1 MQFRASGD
9 LARTGSRAPLKTSL
23 HASIGKALIPRG
35 PLPKWLWACFAALTL
50 GLTQTPAQAQSQAQA
65 QTTQACPSPE
75 TILGAS
81 LEVLASWADA
91 CDDNALYHAHR
102 GSQLLALGQTEAA
115 ANALE
120 KALLL
125 NPELAG
131 AQLDFAQ
138 ALAQIGLKGSA
149 RAILSGVLQRPDIQP
164 QLKAQLSG
172 ATAPSSSNA
181 ASVSMASKSPSSLSP
196 WSFSTLAQTAYG
208 RESNLN
214 GATYT
219 DALTLYLSN
228 GPVILSLSDN
238 AKPQPGM
245 AFKTTLA
252 AQVVYKAAGSQELS
266 INAALGSRVGASSA
280 DKSHGANSQTAEGSL
295 RYSLPMLAGDASGVW
310 QLGASASDFKL
321 STASANQSTNQT
333 GNQSSYQNTYQT
345 AYQDRGLQLK
355 YAWDSLGARCKWSP
369 ALGNVEQQFPQSTS
383 LNGTYR
389 FARVELLCSDSRQ
402 GQLTPGLGQQE
413 THIAFGG
420 GQDTAQTSSRP
431 GGNRSRLDLL
441 VRHEQLLTLGVFSAN
456 LSGQLTA
463 WLRAASS
470 RDSLPYSELLGD
482 LKSRTIRQDMGLAF
496 WWPIAQNWSTG
507 LNLEA
512 TSQRSNNVLFNL
524 KNSTVYLG
532 LRWAQD

>member
-23 HASIGKALIPRG
+23 SASRRKAFTL
-35 PLPKWLWACFAALTL
+35 PLSASHCFSACVAAITL
-50 GLTQTPAQAQSQAQA
+50 GLAHLPAQAQSS
-65 QTTQACPSPE
+65 QACPRPE
-75 TILGAS
+75 AILGAS
-81 LEVLASWADA
+81 LQALGPWADA
-91 CDDNALYHAHR
+91 CDDSALYHAHR
-102 GSQLLALGQTEAA
+102 GSLLLALGQTEAA
-115 ANALE
+115 AIALE

-149 RAILSGVLQRPDIQP
+149 RAILSDVLQRPDIQP
-164 QLKAQLSG
+164 QLKAQLSS
-172 ATAPSSSNA
+172 ATALNSATAANTPNA
-181 ASVSMASKSPSSLSP
+181 PLNLSP
-196 WSFSTLAQTAYG
+196 WSLSALAQTAYG

-228 GPVILSLSDN
+228 GPVTLSLSDN

-245 AFKTTLA
+245 TFKTTLS
-252 AQVVYKAAGSQELS
+252 AQAVYKAPGSQELT
-266 INAALGSRVGASSA
+266 INTALSSRVGASTA
-280 DKSHGANSQTAEGSL
+280 DKSLGANSQTAEGSL

-321 STASANQSTNQT
+321 STQS
-333 GNQSSYQNTYQT
+333 
-345 AYQDRGLQLK
+345 AYQDRGMSVK
-355 YAWDSLGARCKWSP
+355 YAWDSLGARCKWAP
-369 ALGNVEQQFPQSTS
+369 ALGSIEQQFPQSMS

-389 FARVELLCSDSRQ
+389 FARMEILCSDSRQ
-402 GQLTPGLGQQE
+402 GQLSTGLGQQE
-413 THIAFGG
+413 THIALGG

-431 GGNRSRLDLL
+431 GGNRSRLDLM
-441 VRHEQLLTLGVFSAN
+441 VRHEQLLTLSVFSTN
-456 LSGQLTA
+456 VSGQLTA
-463 WLRAASS
+463 WLRAANSK
-470 RDSLPYSELLGD
+470 DHQPYSELLGD
-482 LKSRTIRQDMGLAF
+482 LKSRTIRQDVGLAF
-496 WWPIAQNWSTG
+496 WWPIDQNWSTG

-512 TSQRSNNVLFNL
+512 TSQRSNNTLFNL

-532 LRWAQD
+532 LRRARD

>member
-1 MQFRASGD
+1 
-9 LARTGSRAPLKTSL
+9 
-23 HASIGKALIPRG
+23 
-35 PLPKWLWACFAALTL
+35 
-50 GLTQTPAQAQSQAQA
+50 
-65 QTTQACPSPE
+65 
-75 TILGAS
+75 
-81 LEVLASWADA
+81 
-91 CDDNALYHAHR
+91 
-102 GSQLLALGQTEAA
+102 
-115 ANALE
+115 
-120 KALLL
+120 
-125 NPELAG
+125 
-131 AQLDFAQ
+131 
-138 ALAQIGLKGSA
+138 
-149 RAILSGVLQRPDIQP
+149 
-164 QLKAQLSG
+164 
-172 ATAPSSSNA
+172 
-181 ASVSMASKSPSSLSP
+181 
-196 WSFSTLAQTAYG
+196 
-208 RESNLN
+208 LN

-228 GPVILSLSDN
+228 GPVTLSLSDN

-245 AFKTTLA
+245 ALKTTLA
-252 AQVVYKAAGSQELS
+252 AQAVYKAAGSQELS

-280 DKSHGANSQTAEGSL
+280 DKNLGANSQTAEGSF

-310 QLGASASDFKL
+310 QLGASTSDFKL
-321 STASANQSTNQT
+321 STASAN
-333 GNQSSYQNTYQT
+333 QNTYQT
-345 AYQDRGLQLK
+345 AYQDRGLQLT
-355 YAWDSLGARCKWSP
+355 YSWDSLGARCKWSP
-369 ALGNVEQQFPQSTS
+369 ALGSVEQQFPQSMS

-389 FARVELLCSDSRQ
+389 FARMELLCSDSRQ

-413 THIAFGG
+413 THFAFGG
-420 GQDTAQTSSRP
+420 GQDTAQTNSRP

-512 TSQRSNNVLFNL
+512 TSQRSNNTLFNL

-532 LRWAQD
+532 LRRARD

>member
-9 LARTGSRAPLKTSL
+9 LARTGSRAPFQTSL
-23 HASIGKALIPRG
+23 HATIGKASILRG

-50 GLTQTPAQAQSQAQA
+50 GLTQTPAQAQAKAQA
-65 QTTQACPSPE
+65 QTIQACPSPE
-75 TILGAS
+75 AILGAS
-81 LEVLASWADA
+81 LEVLASWAEA
-91 CDDNALYHAHR
+91 CDDSALYHAHR
-102 GSQLLALGQTEAA
+102 GSQLLAIGQTEAA
-115 ANALE
+115 AIALE

-181 ASVSMASKSPSSLSP
+181 VNVSSASNSSSSLSP

-228 GPVILSLSDN
+228 GPVTLSLSDN

-245 AFKTTLA
+245 ALKTTLA
-252 AQVVYKAAGSQELS
+252 AQAVYKAAGSQELS

-280 DKSHGANSQTAEGSL
+280 DKSLGANSQTAEGSF

-310 QLGASASDFKL
+310 QLGASTSDFKL
-321 STASANQSTNQT
+321 STASAN
-333 GNQSSYQNTYQT
+333 QNTYQT

-355 YAWDSLGARCKWSP
+355 YSWDSLGTRCKWAP
-369 ALGNVEQQFPQSTS
+369 ALGSVEQQFPQSMS

-389 FARVELLCSDSRQ
+389 FARMELLCSDSRQ

-413 THIAFGG
+413 TQIAFGG

-512 TSQRSNNVLFNL
+512 TSQRSNNALFNL
-524 KNSTVYLG
+524 KNSTVYFG
-532 LRWAQD
+532 LRWARD

>member
-9 LARTGSRAPLKTSL
+9 LARTGSRAPFQTSL
-23 HASIGKALIPRG
+23 HASIGKASIPRG
-35 PLPKWLWACFAALTL
+35 PLPKWLCACFAALTL
-50 GLTQTPAQAQSQAQA
+50 GLTQTPAQAQA

-81 LEVLASWADA
+81 LEVLASLAEA
-91 CDDNALYHAHR
+91 CDDNAIYHAHR

-115 ANALE
+115 AIALE

-172 ATAPSSSNA
+172 VTAPSSANA
-181 ASVSMASKSPSSLSP
+181 ASVSMASKSPSNLSP

-228 GPVILSLSDN
+228 GPVTLSLSDN
-238 AKPQPGM
+238 AKPQSGM

-252 AQVVYKAAGSQELS
+252 AQAVYKAAGSQELS

-280 DKSHGANSQTAEGSL
+280 DKSLGANSQTAEGSI

-321 STASANQSTNQT
+321 STASTNP
-333 GNQSSYQNTYQT
+333 NTYQT

-355 YAWDSLGARCKWSP
+355 YAWDSLGARCKWAP
-369 ALGNVEQQFPQSTS
+369 ALGSVEQQFPQSMS

-389 FARVELLCSDSRQ
+389 FARMELLCSDSRQ
-402 GQLTPGLGQQE
+402 GQLTQGLGQQE

-420 GQDTAQTSSRP
+420 GQDTAQSNSRP

-482 LKSRTIRQDMGLAF
+482 LKARTIRQDMDLAF

-512 TSQRSNNVLFNL
+512 TSQRSNNTLFNL

-532 LRWAQD
+532 LRWARD

>member
-9 LARTGSRAPLKTSL
+9 LARTGSRAPLQTSL
-23 HASIGKALIPRG
+23 HASIGKASILRG
-35 PLPKWLWACFAALTL
+35 PLPKWLWASFATLTL
-50 GLTQTPAQAQSQAQA
+50 GLTQTPAQAQA

-75 TILGAS
+75 AILAAS
-81 LEVLASWADA
+81 LEVLASWVEA
-91 CDDNALYHAHR
+91 CDDNATYHAHR

-115 ANALE
+115 AIALE

-181 ASVSMASKSPSSLSP
+181 VNVSSASNSSSSLSP
-196 WSFSTLAQTAYG
+196 WNFSTLAQTAYG

-228 GPVILSLSDN
+228 GPVTLSLSDN

-245 AFKTTLA
+245 ALKTTLA
-252 AQVVYKAAGSQELS
+252 AQAVYKAAGSQELS

-280 DKSHGANSQTAEGSL
+280 DKNLGANSQTAEGSF

-310 QLGASASDFKL
+310 QLGASTSDFKL
-321 STASANQSTNQT
+321 STASAN
-333 GNQSSYQNTYQT
+333 QNTYQT

-355 YAWDSLGARCKWSP
+355 YSWDSLGARCKWSP
-369 ALGNVEQQFPQSTS
+369 ALGSVEQQFPQSMS

-389 FARVELLCSDSRQ
+389 FARMELLCSDSRQ

-413 THIAFGG
+413 THFAFGG

-512 TSQRSNNVLFNL
+512 TSQRSNNALFNL
-524 KNSTVYLG
+524 KNSTVYFG

>member
-1 MQFRASGD
+1 LS
-9 LARTGSRAPLKTSL
+9 
-23 HASIGKALIPRG
+23 
-35 PLPKWLWACFAALTL
+35 KWLWASFAALTL
-50 GLTQTPAQAQSQAQA
+50 GFTQTPAKAQAKAQA
-65 QTTQACPSPE
+65 QTTQACPSSE
-75 TILGAS
+75 AILGAS
-81 LEVLASWADA
+81 LEVLALWAEA
-91 CDDNALYHAHR
+91 CEDNAVYHAHK

-115 ANALE
+115 AIALE

-228 GPVILSLSDN
+228 GPVTLSLSDN

-252 AQVVYKAAGSQELS
+252 GQAVYKAAGSQELL
-266 INAALGSRVGASSA
+266 INAALGSRMGASSA
-280 DKSHGANSQTAEGSL
+280 DKSLGANSQTAEGSI

-310 QLGASASDFKL
+310 QLGTSTSDFKL
-321 STASANQSTNQT
+321 STASANQSTNQSAY
-333 GNQSSYQNTYQT
+333 QS

-369 ALGNVEQQFPQSTS
+369 ALGSVEQQFPQSTS

-413 THIAFGG
+413 THLAFGG
-420 GQDTAQTSSRP
+420 GQDTAQTNSRP

-507 LNLEA
+507 INLEA
-512 TSQRSNNVLFNL
+512 TSQRSNNTLFNL

>member
-1 MQFRASGD
+1 MQFSASGD
-9 LARTGSRAPLKTSL
+9 LARTGSRASFKTSL
-23 HASIGKALIPRG
+23 NALRRKAVT
-35 PLPKWLWACFAALTL
+35 LPCRTTRWFSACLAAFTL
-50 GLTQTPAQAQSQAQA
+50 VLSHMPAQAQ
-65 QTTQACPSPE
+65 TPQACPSTE
-75 TILGAS
+75 AILGAS
-81 LEVLASWADA
+81 LQALAPWAEA
-91 CDDNALYHAHR
+91 CDESATYHAHR
-102 GSQLLALGQTEAA
+102 GAQLLALGQGEAA
-115 ANALE
+115 AIALE

-149 RAILSGVLQRPDIQP
+149 RAILSDVLQRPDIQP
-164 QLKAQLSG
+164 QLKAQLSS
-172 ATAPSSSNA
+172 ATLTPSSTASN
-181 ASVSMASKSPSSLSP
+181 VSSAQANFSP

-228 GPVILSLSDN
+228 GPVTLSLSDN

-245 AFKTTLA
+245 AFKTTLS
-252 AQVVYKAAGSQELS
+252 AQAVYKAPGSQELS
-266 INAALGSRVGASSA
+266 INTALSSRAGASTA
-280 DKSHGANSQTAEGSL
+280 DKSLGANSQTAEGSL

-310 QLGASASDFKL
+310 QLGASASDFNL
-321 STASANQSTNQT
+321 STQS
-333 GNQSSYQNTYQT
+333 
-345 AYQDRGLQLK
+345 AYQDRGMSLK
-355 YAWDSLGARCKWSP
+355 YAWDSMGARCKWAP
-369 ALGNVEQQFPQSTS
+369 ALGSIEQQFPQSIS

-389 FARVELLCSDSRQ
+389 FTRMEMLCSDSRQ
-402 GQLTPGLGQQE
+402 GQLSSGLGQQE

-420 GQDTAQTSSRP
+420 GQDTAQTNSRP

-441 VRHEQLLTLGVFSAN
+441 VRHEQLLTLSVFSAN
-456 LSGQLTA
+456 VSGQLTA

-470 RDSLPYSELLGD
+470 KDHQPYSELLGD

-512 TSQRSNNVLFNL
+512 TSQRSNNTLFNL
-524 KNSTVYLG
+524 KNSTFYLG